1 LGIYIS
7 TQREERKMAIL
18 DLKPTESC
26 RFDLISLGEI
36 MLRFDPGEGRVHTT
50 RMFRVWEGGGEY
62 NVARGLRRCF
72 GMRTAVATAFAEN
85 SVGRLVEDFILQ
97 GGVDVSFVKWVP
109 FDGIGRTVR
118 NGLNFTERGY
128 GVRGALGVSDR
139 GNTAISQLKKGDIDW
154 DEIFGKYGVRW
165 LHTGGIFA
173 ALSETTPEVI
183 EEAMIA
189 AKKHGTIVSYD
200 LNYRPSLWQSI
211 GGKEKAQEVNRRL
224 AQYVDVMLG
233 NEEDFTVCLGFEV
246 EGLDEN
252 LSALDVSNFKKMIQ
266 VAVAEFPNFKV
277 TGTTLRTVK
286 SANINDWGAI
296 CWANGEFY
304 EAPLRENLEI
314 MDRIGGGD
322 SFASGL
328 IYGFLTTDDPQT
340 AVNYGA
346 AHGALAMTTPG
357 DTTMA
362 TLKEV
367 EKIMAGGGARVVR

>member
-1 LGIYIS
+1 
-7 TQREERKMAIL
+7 M
-18 DLKPTESC
+18 
-26 RFDLISLGEI
+26 
-36 MLRFDPGEGRVHTT
+36 V
-50 RMFRVWEGGGEY
+50 
-62 NVARGLRRCF
+62 
-72 GMRTAVATAFAEN
+72 TAFADN
-85 SVGRLVEDFILQ
+85 AVGRLVEDFILQ
-97 GGVDVSFVKWVP
+97 GGVDVSFIRWVP

-118 NGLNFTERGY
+118 NGLNFTERGF

-139 GNTAISQLKKGDIDW
+139 GNTAVSQLKKGDIDW
-154 DEIFGKYGVRW
+154 EEIFDKHGARW

-211 GGKEKAQEVNRRL
+211 GGREKAREVNRRL

-233 NEEDFTVCLGFEV
+233 NEEDFTACLGFEV
-246 EGLDEN
+246 EGLDAN
-252 LSALDVSNFKKMIQ
+252 LSSLDVTNFKKMIEI
-266 VAVAEFPNFKV
+266 AVGEFPNFKV

-286 SANINDWGAI
+286 SAGVNDWGAI
-296 CWANGEFY
+296 CWAGGGFY

-314 MDRIGGGD
+314 LDRVCGGD

-328 IYGFLTTDDPQT
+328 IYGFMKTGDPQQ